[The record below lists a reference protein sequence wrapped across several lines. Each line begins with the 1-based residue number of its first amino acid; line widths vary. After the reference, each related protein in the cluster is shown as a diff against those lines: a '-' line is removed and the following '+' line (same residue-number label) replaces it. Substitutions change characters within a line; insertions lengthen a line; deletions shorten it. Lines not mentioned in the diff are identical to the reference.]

1 MSHLGMYRIKYTKLT
16 LSCTLV
22 KHTLYVSVLA
32 WVPAYIKQNQE
43 SGNNFFPSLYLLVS
57 VHLVWIKAISLQ
69 LWNQCFLTLLCP
81 FFAGLF
87 LFLNNWRSYLYPDHS
102 ISGSFILP
110 TIPNSVIDLSNS
122 YIIISCQ
129 SRNLQYINSGCLD
142 VIINSC
148 IELNCIYEF
157 QS

>member
-1 MSHLGMYRIKYTKLT
+1 MFSNFAHL
-16 LSCTLV
+16 
-22 KHTLYVSVLA
+22 
-32 WVPAYIKQNQE
+32 
-43 SGNNFFPSLYLLVS
+43 
-57 VHLVWIKAISLQ
+57 
-69 LWNQCFLTLLCP
+69 
-81 FFAGLF
+81 FAGLF
-87 LFLNNWRSYLYPDHS
+87 LFLNNWRSYLYPDHN

-129 SRNLQYINSGCLD
+129 SRNLQYINGGCLD
-142 VIINSC
+142 VIINIY